1 MLSGYN
7 GHDLLRMKMK
17 DLERLINHDEAQRL
31 DGHLTLQ
38 KNMSGVCVYIFKT
51 KNKIITCFVEN
62 LHKYLYTH

>member
-1 MLSGYN
+1 
-7 GHDLLRMKMK
+7 MK